1 MMTSEAIA
9 EARSSGPAPAGP
21 GFALYVHWPFC
32 LAKCPYCDFN
42 SHVAAGVAVEDR
54 AWADALVRAIDRYAD
69 ELGPRTLDSI
79 FFGGGTPSLMAPA
92 TVAAVIDRATTR
104 FAPAPGIEIT
114 LEANPTSS
122 EAERFAA
129 FRTAGVNRVSLGVQ
143 ALEDGALSFLGREH
157 TAAEALTAVDLAA
170 CIFPRFSF
178 DLIYARPGQTPAAW
192 QAELER
198 ALGHAGGHLSVY
210 QLTIEPGTR
219 FHLLARTGALRV
231 PEDDIQADLYE
242 CTQERLADA
251 GLPAYE
257 ISNHARPGEACRH
270 NLIYWQSGEWLGI
283 GPGAHGRLNLGG
295 ARVATEAWRLPKAWL
310 EHARRTGTG
319 ERRRTALMRSEQVEE
334 MLVMGLR
341 LVEGIAIEDL
351 EAVAGRP
358 ANEMLDAPRLAGF
371 VADGLLEAG
380 GGRLAATP
388 FGRQR
393 LNAILGAL
401 LSSDRTEGRGAAKA

>member
-1 MMTSEAIA
+1 
-9 EARSSGPAPAGP
+9 
-21 GFALYVHWPFC
+21 
-32 LAKCPYCDFN
+32 
-42 SHVAAGVAVEDR
+42 
-54 AWADALVRAIDRYAD
+54 
-69 ELGPRTLDSI
+69 
-79 FFGGGTPSLMAPA
+79 
-92 TVAAVIDRATTR
+92 
-104 FAPAPGIEIT
+104 
-114 LEANPTSS
+114 
-122 EAERFAA
+122 
-129 FRTAGVNRVSLGVQ
+129 
-143 ALEDGALSFLGREH
+143 
-157 TAAEALTAVDLAA
+157 
-170 CIFPRFSF
+170 
-178 DLIYARPGQTPAAW
+178 
-192 QAELER
+192 
-198 ALGHAGGHLSVY
+198 
-210 QLTIEPGTR
+210 
-219 FHLLARTGALRV
+219 V

-295 ARVATEAWRLPKAWL
+295 ARVATEAWRLPKTWL

-351 EAVAGRP
+351 ETVAGRP
-358 ANEMLDAPRLAGF
+358 ANELLDAPRLAGF